1 MPIHLQDT
9 QKVAI
14 PPVDLA
20 YAESRVD
27 TTLKYTLQLLFE
39 ANTTLKYICCLKP
52 IPNQRYVIWSSHEL
66 LVYDGTNQARVS
78 AVI

>member
-39 ANTTLKYICCLKP
+39 ANTTQIHLLLEANTESKICDLEQP
-52 IPNQRYVIWSSHEL
+52 
-66 LVYDGTNQARVS
+66 
-78 AVI
+78 